1 MGEIMIDDVVVDTL
15 LNELGNS
22 IGDRLKAALAER
34 KQLGIE
40 RYGKPLRFS
49 MKHIGGKDLEEEILD
64 AIVYSRHIGRLDIC
78 RELVHI
84 YEYL

>member
-1 MGEIMIDDVVVDTL
+1 MIDDVVVDTL
-15 LNELGNS
+15 LAELGES
-22 IGDRLKAALAER
+22 IGPELKNALAER

-78 RELVHI
+78 RELIHI
-84 YEYL
+84 YAYL